1 MYNLRHIEWVEIDSP
16 LDFFMKRQFKLLP
29 AVICC
34 VCVDIKAMEN
44 KKKQQLNYVYRM
56 SKDETFSRR
65 TSSFSYVVCYE
76 TVLFVVE

>member
-29 AVICC
+29 AVIFC

-44 KKKQQLNYVYRM
+44 EKTTTKLCLSNVKG
-56 SKDETFSRR
+56 
-65 TSSFSYVVCYE
+65 
-76 TVLFVVE
+76 